1 MILEKKISDMMDYIQ
16 DDSVRLQ
23 MKDIV
28 ASERIKEATMKKIST
43 KSKINK
49 RKQVFSR
56 MAGTVAI
63 IMLLSGVTVY
73 AYMGFIKYENP
84 KEMLEAFFGGEV
96 SSEGMVE
103 YDKEGKLITNVP
115 AWERVPVDETLA
127 DKLIASYISGE
138 TASVSHKGYTLTA
151 IANLY
156 DKNTGSGLVYY
167 TLENPEGINGYVVR
181 PNGVVWWNPE
191 TISVFARTN
200 QAGEIYIDEKQS
212 TETQLY
218 LCEYYVISQQQ
229 EPPEVFLELG
239 EYEDYG
245 KVKERIELHP
255 AVGNNIYGINL
266 KNNSIV
272 ISPISIKVD
281 KVVCGFGMED
291 DIDYISLQYADGTQY
306 LLKDGAGFIS
316 NVMYALDSNDT
327 CTYMFNRIVDIDN
340 LVSIT
345 IGDTT
350 YEVN

>member
-28 ASERIKEATMKKIST
+28 ASERIKEVTMKKIST

-56 MAGTVAI
+56 MVGTVAT

-96 SSEGMVE
+96 SSEGVIE
-103 YDKEGKLITNVP
+103 HDAEGKLISKIP

-127 DKLIASYISGE
+127 DELITPYITGESEFVSY
-138 TASVSHKGYTLTA
+138 KGYTLTA

-156 DKNTGSGLVYY
+156 DENTRSGLVYY
-167 TLENPEGINGYVVR
+167 TLENPYGISGYVVR
-181 PNGVVWWNPE
+181 PNGVIWWNPE
-191 TISVFARTN
+191 TISIFARTN

-212 TETQLY
+212 TETRLY
-218 LCEYYVISQQQ
+218 LCEYYIVSQQQ
-229 EPPEVFLELG
+229 DSPKVSLELG

-245 KVKERIELHP
+245 KVRERIELHP

-266 KNNSIV
+266 ENNSI
-272 ISPISIKVD
+272 ILSPISIKVD
-281 KVVCGFGMED
+281 KAACGFGMED
-291 DIDYISLQYADGTQY
+291 NIDYISLQYADGTQY
-306 LLKDGAGFIS
+306 LLEDDAGFVS
-316 NVMYALDSNDT
+316 NVRYALDTNDT
-327 CTYMFNRIVDIDN
+327 CIYMFNRIVDIDN